1 VKDGILSLAGI
12 EPWAVTVRT
21 PGRGRAVEMQAEK
34 ERVLSKEAFWDLLSP
49 SRAKLYNYIHKS
61 LNFSV
66 EAEDVFQETVL
77 NAFQYFDS
85 FDPTRDFAPWLFA
98 IAHNVL
104 RDHFRRAG
112 RESGALGAEL
122 ASVEDGSYSR
132 ELVRQV
138 YRYAE
143 QLKPRQREVFFLF
156 YDGGFS
162 IAEISNITGL
172 GEGNVRFLL
181 NRARKALKK
190 VLGA

>member
-12 EPWAVTVRT
+12 EPWAVTAGAPRLART
-21 PGRGRAVEMQAEK
+21 VEMQAEK
-34 ERVLSKEAFWDLLSP
+34 DRVLSREAFWDLFSP

-66 EAEDVFQETVL
+66 EADDVFQETVL

-85 FDPTRDFAPWLFA
+85 FNPTRGFAPWLFA

-104 RDHFRRAG
+104 RDHFRKAG
-112 RESGALGAEL
+112 RESGALKVEL
-122 ASVEDGSYSR
+122 ASVEDGSYPR

-138 YRYAE
+138 YRYAG

-162 IAEISNITGL
+162 VAEISNITGL
-172 GEGNVRFLL
+172 REGNIRFLL
-181 NRARKALKK
+181 HRARKALKK